1 MKTAST
7 AATVFFAGL
16 VPLTATA
23 QDVIVLDEITA
34 SANLEDIARARSG
47 SSVTV
52 LTADQIRA
60 SGETRV
66 TDILARL
73 PGVDVTT
80 TGPMG
85 TRTGITLRGASQ
97 NYVSVLVDGIEVT
110 DPSITQVAFDFG
122 TLAATDIGRIEVLK
136 GSQSALYG
144 SEAIG
149 GVIDITTRRASKPG
163 TEHSATLEYG
173 SHDTRKASYGL
184 AAMGKNHE
192 LAFTLSHLAT
202 DGFSAADENAGNTE
216 ADGYRANRLS
226 FYGHHDL
233 EGGARIGVS
242 GFAETNSGDFD
253 ESGGAGG
260 DGAPPYDEYNDNRS
274 HGLRG
279 FAEFSAGGIDHAV
292 NLTWFD
298 AHRVSTYEGF
308 PAIYDGT
315 RAKIA
320 YQGGTDIG
328 VASRLVFGADW
339 TRETAQ
345 DNFGFSGDNTV
356 AGLIGE
362 FRWSPSADFDL
373 TASLRHDEHSQ
384 FGGYTTGR
392 LAAAY
397 RPRSDLTIRGSLGTG
412 FRAPS
417 LYELYSGYGDPS
429 LTPETS
435 LSADLGVEKSFG
447 AAGYLRLTVF
457 TLEVDDLIDF
467 DFTAAGCSMGPG
479 CYGQVPGLSRRTGL
493 ELEGGFALGDSVRID
508 ASYTYTD
515 SATSASSSWGAVPRH
530 DFGLSATAD
539 LTPAVAATL
548 SAQFAADRQNGLP
561 DYGVANATLTRDFG
575 DGAEGYLRVENLF
588 DAEYQTVKGYGTTD
602 RAFHVGLRKS
612 F

>member
-1 MKTAST
+1 MKTATT
-7 AATVFFAGL
+7 AATAIFAGL
-16 VPLTATA
+16 APVSASA

-34 SANLEDIARARSG
+34 SANLESIAIERSG

-52 LTADQIRA
+52 LTGDQIRA

-122 TLAATDIGRIEVLK
+122 TLAATDISRIEVLK

-149 GVIDITTRRASKPG
+149 GVIQITTRRASKPG
-163 TEHSATLEYG
+163 IEHSAALEYG
-173 SHDTRKASYGL
+173 SYASRAASYSF
-184 AAMGKNHE
+184 ATMGDDHE
-192 LAFTLSHLAT
+192 LAFTLSHVAT

-226 FYGHHDL
+226 FYGHRDL
-233 EGGARIGVS
+233 DGGARIGVS
-242 GFAETNSGDFD
+242 GFAEVNSGDYD
-253 ESGGAGG
+253 EFGGTGG

-274 HGLRG
+274 HGLRA
-279 FAEFSAGGIDHAV
+279 FAEFSAGAIDHTV

-339 TRETAQ
+339 TRETAK

-356 AGLIGE
+356 AGLFGE
-362 FRWSPSADFDL
+362 FRWSPSEAFDL
-373 TASLRHDEHSQ
+373 TASLRHDDHSQ
-384 FGGYTTGR
+384 FGGHTTGR

-397 RPRSDLTIRGSLGTG
+397 RPRGDLTIRASVGSG

-417 LYELYSGYGDPS
+417 LYELYSGYGDPT

-435 LSADLGVEKSFG
+435 LSADLSVEKSF
-447 AAGYLRLTVF
+447 ANDGYLRATAF

-467 DFTAAGCSMGPG
+467 DFTATGCSMGPG

-493 ELEGGFALGDSVRID
+493 ELEGGFALGDAVRID
-508 ASYTYTD
+508 GSYTYTD

-530 DFGLSATAD
+530 DFGLSVTAEI
-539 LTPAVAATL
+539 TPALSGTL
-548 SAQFAADRQNGLP
+548 SAQLAADRQNGLP

-575 DGAEGYLRVENLF
+575 SGAEGYLRVENLF
-588 DAEYQTVKGYGTTD
+588 NAEYQTVPGYGTSD